1 MNLRASAIVMKSLPA
16 TVWGDALLISR
27 EEARR
32 IGYELEQAAE
42 RIDALEA
49 RATPALP
56 QAEHDLEDVRCQCCG
71 YMTYHSEHMGCIR
84 SAYKQALP
92 QVPEGMAIVPVELLS
107 RIMELAGV
115 ALVYQPFGTKDR
127 QNFHALM
134 AIIEDKP

>member
-42 RIDALEA
+42 RIEALEA
-49 RATPALP
+49 RAIPDT
-56 QAEHDLEDVRCQCCG
+56 HRV
-71 YMTYHSEHMGCIR
+71 
-84 SAYKQALP
+84 
-92 QVPEGMAIVPVELLS
+92 VPVDALS

-127 QNFHALM
+127 QHFDALM
-134 AIIEDKP
+134 AIVEDKP